1 MGDRFVVGVVRGS
14 FGVKGFAKVQSYS
27 GETDHLEGLRSVT
40 LRKDGV
46 ERSIAIERTE
56 GSGPSFVVKFKGYD
70 APETVKALNGWELV
84 LPRDQGAPLDGDEYY
99 IDDLKG
105 CAVVLDGAR
114 VGEITDVLEGGGAQ
128 LVELRTEAGELKL
141 VPFRSEFWGTVDTR
155 ARTATLLS
163 GWILE

>member
-1 MGDRFVVGVVRGS
+1 MNDRFVVGAVRGP

-40 LRKDGV
+40 LRKDGA
-46 ERSIAIERTE
+46 ERTIVVERTE
-56 GSGPSFVVKFKGYD
+56 GSGPSFVMKFKGYD

-84 LPRDQGAPLDGDEYY
+84 LPREQGAPLDRDEYY

-105 CAVVLDGAR
+105 CAVLLEGAR
-114 VGEITDVLEGGGAQ
+114 VGEINDVLEGGGAQ
-128 LVELRTEAGELKL
+128 LVEVRTEAGELKL
-141 VPFRSEFWGTVDTR
+141 VPFRSEFWGAVDTVG
-155 ARTATLLS
+155 RTAVLLS